1 MRYSGRLIDEL
12 TRLDAG
18 EIERALDGLPD
29 DRKHAADV
37 AAGAVRAAAA
47 RYQARR
53 D

>member
-29 DRKHAADV
+29 DRKHAA
-37 AAGAVRAAAA
+37 AFQ
-47 RYQARR
+47 YQARR

>member
-18 EIERALDGLPD
+18 EIERALDGFPD
-29 DRKHAADV
+29 DRKHAAEV
-37 AAGAVRAAAA
+37 AASALRAAAFQ
-47 RYQARR
+47 YQARH